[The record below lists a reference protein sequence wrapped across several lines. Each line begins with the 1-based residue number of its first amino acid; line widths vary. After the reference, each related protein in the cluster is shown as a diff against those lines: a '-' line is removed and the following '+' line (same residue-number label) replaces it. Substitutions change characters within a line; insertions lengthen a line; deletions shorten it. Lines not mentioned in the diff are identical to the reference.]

1 MKWIRLWFP
10 CTFCVPRICLALL
23 VSSPG
28 PTKTMSKRSK
38 GARGRQCRNHKVPT
52 NGRPFH
58 LADSIVGHKSAAFL
72 RNTSYKRKIMT
83 RRRHHR
89 SPSSHMPPTTATFS
103 LLSSAA
109 LCCLLPFGRQ
119 QRTTVHAWVIPK
131 SFENVL
137 LPNSPRTT
145 NGQQQEGLL
154 SPPLHISSAESLI
167 IGTTTS
173 GREGGNSA
181 ANQEVSTAAQAV
193 SLPQDKLQQI
203 ETPLDQWL
211 QDMMTT
217 TAATIAGIMS
227 TGAADEEKDI
237 AAQTS
242 VQTLNRPIPS
252 GQNQI
257 PVIDRIA
264 KVRERNAYNGVKVVV
279 AYIPEEPYQFLSKFL

>member
-1 MKWIRLWFP
+1 MSCR
-10 CTFCVPRICLALL
+10 
-23 VSSPG
+23 SSKP
-28 PTKTMSKRSK
+28 
-38 GARGRQCRNHKVPT
+38 
-52 NGRPFH
+52 
-58 LADSIVGHKSAAFL
+58 AAF
-72 RNTSYKRKIMT
+72 SRKQKGKSMT
-83 RRRHHR
+83 NCRRQR
-89 SPSSHMPPTTATFS
+89 PSSKAAFS

-109 LCCLLPFGRQ
+109 LCLLLEPFGRR
-119 QRTTVHAWVIPK
+119 RTTVHAWVIPK

-137 LPNSPRTT
+137 LPNSPRTSG
-145 NGQQQEGLL
+145 GQQQEGLL
-154 SPPLHISSAESLI
+154 SPPLHISTAESLI

-181 ANQEVSTAAQAV
+181 ANQEVSNAAQAV

-227 TGAADEEKDI
+227 TATADEGKDI

-242 VQTLNRPIPS
+242 VQMLDQPIPS

-264 KVRERNAYNGVKVVV
+264 KVRGRETYFN
-279 AYIPEEPYQFLSKFL
+279 

>member
-1 MKWIRLWFP
+1 
-10 CTFCVPRICLALL
+10 
-23 VSSPG
+23 
-28 PTKTMSKRSK
+28 
-38 GARGRQCRNHKVPT
+38 
-52 NGRPFH
+52 
-58 LADSIVGHKSAAFL
+58 
-72 RNTSYKRKIMT
+72 MT
-83 RRRHHR
+83 RWRRQQ
-89 SPSSHMPPTTATFS
+89 PSLSHLPPKTTAAFS
-103 LLSSAA
+103 LLSLAA
-109 LCCLLPFGRQ
+109 LCFLLEPFG
-119 QRTTVHAWVIPK
+119 TTVHAWVIPK

-137 LPNSPRTT
+137 LPNSPRTSG
-145 NGQQQEGLL
+145 GQQQEGLL
-154 SPPLHISSAESLI
+154 SPPLHISTAESLI

-181 ANQEVSTAAQAV
+181 ANQEVSNAAQAV

-227 TGAADEEKDI
+227 TATADEGKDI

-242 VQTLNRPIPS
+242 VQMLDQPIPS

-264 KVRERNAYNGVKVVV
+264 KVRGREAY
-279 AYIPEEPYQFLSKFL
+279 FS